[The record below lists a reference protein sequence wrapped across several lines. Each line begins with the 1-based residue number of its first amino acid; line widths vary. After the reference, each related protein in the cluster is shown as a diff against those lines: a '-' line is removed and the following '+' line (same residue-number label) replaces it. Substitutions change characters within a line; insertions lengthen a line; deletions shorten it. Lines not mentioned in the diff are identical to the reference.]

1 MKFVGRTF
9 LLRDLFSFVP
19 WSKMMY
25 SEPNMLPL
33 PRSQF
38 SVPFPNH
45 RPDSDAPQFPHKA
58 VVACAAHVALLRGNM
73 VVRRLQRTAPLA
85 ECADRTTLGTYP
97 KTRSAFLRSR
107 EWV

>member
-1 MKFVGRTF
+1 MKFAGRTF

-45 RPDSDAPQFPHKA
+45 RP
-58 VVACAAHVALLRGNM
+58 G
-73 VVRRLQRTAPLA
+73 QR
-85 ECADRTTLGTYP
+85 
-97 KTRSAFLRSR
+97 
-107 EWV
+107 